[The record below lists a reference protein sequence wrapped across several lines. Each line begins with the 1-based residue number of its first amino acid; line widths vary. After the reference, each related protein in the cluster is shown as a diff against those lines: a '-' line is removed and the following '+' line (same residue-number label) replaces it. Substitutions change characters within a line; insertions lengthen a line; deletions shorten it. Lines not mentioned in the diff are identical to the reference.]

1 MSAQRPLRLRPW
13 LISAVLPPKRIGTYR
28 LHRYGCVV
36 YVGRSDTDLRR
47 RLIQH
52 ADANRADFFTYD
64 VHWTSEQAYVMECA
78 LFHNAFGEAK
88 NKIHPATPAHQALSC
103 PFCLGL
109 TGARLD
115 LTTPRPLTLDDG
127 PGPPSAQR

>member
-1 MSAQRPLRLRPW
+1 MSAERPLRLRPW
-13 LISAVLPPKRIGTYR
+13 LIRAVLPPKRIGTYR
-28 LHRYGCVV
+28 LHRHGGIV

-64 VHWTSEQAYVMECA
+64 IHWTREQAYVMECA
-78 LFHNAFGEAK
+78 LFHNTRHQAM
-88 NKIHPATPAHQALSC
+88 NKIHPAIPAGEAVPC
-103 PFCLGL
+103 PFCLGI

-115 LTTPRPLTLDDG
+115 LAPVRPRTADDG
-127 PGPPSAQR
+127 PGSPSAAR